1 MDMLAY
7 WLPIAGAVLVLVI
20 GCVGFFKPN
29 LIIDNAGIVA
39 TKPEGISELRAV
51 IGGANIGGPLA
62 GLVLQSSAVFI
73 ALGCVWLGILAARF
87 YSIVVD
93 EGSTLKNST
102 IQIVLDSTVAFLFLS
117 AYLFA

>member
-1 MDMLAY
+1 MEVLAH
-7 WLPIAGAVLVLVI
+7 WLPISGAVLVLVI
-20 GCVGFFKPN
+20 GCIGFFKTN
-29 LIIDNAGIVA
+29 LIIDGIGIQA

-62 GLVLQSSAVFI
+62 GLVLQSSAVFT

-93 EGSTLKNST
+93 EGSTFKNSA
-102 IQIVLDSTVAFLFLS
+102 IPIALDGTLAFLFLS
-117 AYLFA
+117 TRIFA